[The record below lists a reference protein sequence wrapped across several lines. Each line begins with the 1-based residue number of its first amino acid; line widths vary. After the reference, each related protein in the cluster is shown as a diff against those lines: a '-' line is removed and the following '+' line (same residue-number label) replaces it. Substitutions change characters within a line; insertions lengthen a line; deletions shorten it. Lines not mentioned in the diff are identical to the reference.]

1 MSKQISNDLM
11 LGREVYQVCFT
22 DDMED
27 IVIMTSLSKERI
39 DGLVESVRAHD
50 YGFIEGSEHDLDGS
64 YDANH
69 PLSKWRD
76 SITGGAKFSDSLAF
90 GGKDFWA
97 DSLHQSVYIL
107 E

>member
-1 MSKQISNDLM
+1 MV
-11 LGREVYQVCFT
+11 GREVHQVYFS
-22 DDMED
+22 DDMEEV
-27 IVIMTSLSKERI
+27 VIMTSLSKERVG
-39 DGLVESVRAHD
+39 GLVESVRAHD
-50 YGFIEGSEHDLDGS
+50 HAFVAGSEHDLDGS
-64 YDANH
+64 HDANH

-90 GGKDFWA
+90 GGKCFWV

>member
-1 MSKQISNDLM
+1 MTRQISSDLM
-11 LGREVYQVCFT
+11 VGREVYQVCFT
-22 DDMED
+22 DDMEEV
-27 IVIMTSLSKERI
+27 VIMTSLSKERI
-39 DGLVESVRAHD
+39 VALIESVRDHD
-50 YGFIEGSEHDLDGS
+50 HAFIEGSEHDLDGS
-64 YDANH
+64 HDVSH

-76 SITGGAKFSDSLAF
+76 SITGGAKFTDSLAF